1 MHRYGCGV
9 LAEPAT
15 IPVDMAFAGHTPNDA
30 HAVQFLATLRCL
42 ANGFIVTSLLW
53 AAALAALLDG
63 QLIRAAIYNIVAGIC
78 ALFGIIHSPLNP
90 AAIALPQDVLSRL
103 PQPPGYQTPYHWTA
117 AYGLTGLMLLCLAL
131 FRTPPAAEREE
142 TRSPH

>member
-1 MHRYGCGV
+1 MDVTGQYALRRG
-9 LAEPAT
+9 
-15 IPVDMAFAGHTPNDA
+15 DMAFAGHKPNDA
-30 HAVQFLATLRCL
+30 HAVQFLSTLRCL

-63 QLIRAAIYNIVAGIC
+63 QLIKAAIYNVVAGGC

-117 AYGLTGLMLLCLAL
+117 AYGLTALLLLCLAP
-131 FRTPPAAEREE
+131 FRTPQTGQPEE
-142 TRSPH
+142 TKPAH